1 MSLRDIIREKID
13 AARQSC
19 RDKKQKKAEQKAKA
33 LEKCAAKRFDPYGAT
48 NDDAQQKQAGPND
61 DPQKKQA
68 EPNKTGE
75 EQVILQ
81 PQGNTKIANIMGNNN
96 RLFSLFARF
105 VNKVEFGIPEEDRKK
120 LVQAMTKVVAGCAE
134 DVKRSMMCAL
144 ERKQVDSAAQ
154 EEAIGKLVMGLLEQQ
169 LVDLKAY
176 SDKAIDDVADVV
188 EKKCLELS
196 DKCDEIC
203 AALAD
208 NDVQKN
214 VENLAAAQGSMNA
227 ALAEV
232 LAKATDSASLAQEI
246 LSQNDKIEKAMT
258 ATRNELEA
266 LMNSV
271 EICVQKEGEIENMV
285 AENLERS
292 MQNHQEQID
301 KLDDIQLLGGIALND
316 IRQVK
321 DDVDQLRPFIADMV
335 GQAVAVLLSKID
347 VMHGDIKG
355 MQNDIKGMQDDIAI
369 LKQNFDVLLQLVKE
383 KGKVGLTSE
392 QGAKDIPKEISALM
406 KEVSAA
412 ENWIKRS
419 TRPNDAAAKEAN
431 KIISRVN
438 AELDKYIEEEVMA
451 INEEIRQRAMQ
462 LVDKLCCYL
471 KSIALSGIY
480 NCDIDELI
488 SMSETIMRLN
498 GWILMKGLNKFG
510 AKCADNNVEFSQ
522 QLNERIN
529 NSIQIVQRTED
540 NGEDSLGVAGEETD
554 NFEKWLHCAMQLN

>member
-19 RDKKQKKAEQKAKA
+19 RDKKQQKAEQKAKA
-33 LEKCAAKRFDPYGAT
+33 LEKCAAKRFDPYGVP
-48 NDDAQQKQAGPND
+48 NDDAQQKQAEPND
-61 DPQKKQA
+61 GPQKKQA
-68 EPNKTGE
+68 EPNKAGE

-214 VENLAAAQGSMNA
+214 VENLAAAQDSMNA
-227 ALAEV
+227 ALADV

-301 KLDDIQLLGGIALND
+301 KLDDIKLLGGFALND

-335 GQAVAVLLSKID
+335 GQAVTVLLSKMD
-347 VMHGDIKG
+347 DMHGDIRDMHG
-355 MQNDIKGMQDDIAI
+355 DIKGMQDDIAT

-412 ENWIKRS
+412 ENWIKQS
-419 TRPNDAAAKEAN
+419 THPNDAAAKEAN

-438 AELDKYIEEEVMA
+438 AELDKYIEAEAESINAEVGQEA
-451 INEEIRQRAMQ
+451 ANLTDALCWHLRGIVSPSVYANNEE
-462 LVDKLCCYL
+462 
-471 KSIALSGIY
+471 ALMSLRMR
-480 NCDIDELI
+480 LI
-488 SMSETIMRLN
+488 LLN
-498 GWILMKGLNKFG
+498 GWKIMINKCKGVEDN
-510 AKCADNNVEFSQ
+510 AADNVEFSKR
-522 QLNERIN
+522 LSDKLRDAIDSVRSAFEKGDDAL
-529 NSIQIVQRTED
+529 SIAFD
-540 NGEDSLGVAGEETD
+540 ETD
-554 NFEKWLHCAMQLN
+554 NFEKWIRDEMQLN